1 MIIQLRPGLG
11 DLCMFLPRC
20 HEIAINNPKFEI
32 YLLTKK
38 NTKAKQLL
46 KYDPYINQIEYI
58 DDEKNNKKLFKIFK
72 FFLINKFKKVYSYQY
87 GPKYLK
93 YILISKITSV
103 NEIKYYGIFKKKEN
117 MIEKSILANQD
128 WLNITISK
136 RHAKIYLNE
145 RNVKNNNKIIL
156 GIGASGD
163 NKRWPTEYF
172 IDLINMLNDFKN
184 FDYILAGGPGEKNI
198 INRITRTKIH
208 GKFISLENLNV
219 SESIKEIDGSL
230 LFIGNDTGFMHVAA
244 CLDIQTFCLYGDT
257 PSRDSEYN
265 KNIIPILPPEMKE
278 TYHKDLAMNKILPN
292 RVYSIIIEKIS

>member
-1 MIIQLRPGLG
+1 MS
-11 DLCMFLPRC
+11 
-20 HEIAINNPKFEI
+20 EIN
-32 YLLTKK
+32 
-38 NTKAKQLL
+38 
-46 KYDPYINQIEYI
+46 
-58 DDEKNNKKLFKIFK
+58 
-72 FFLINKFKKVYSYQY
+72 
-87 GPKYLK
+87 
-93 YILISKITSV
+93 
-103 NEIKYYGIFKKKEN
+103 YYGIFKKKEN
-117 MIEKSILANQD
+117 MIERSILANQD

-172 IDLINMLNDFKN
+172 IDLINMLSDFKN
-184 FDYILAGGPGEKNI
+184 FDYVLAGGPGEKNI
-198 INRITRTKIH
+198 INRIAETKIH
-208 GKFISLENLNV
+208 GKFISIENLDV

-265 KNIIPILPPEMKE
+265 KNIIPILPQE
-278 TYHKDLAMNKILPN
+278 
-292 RVYSIIIEKIS
+292 